1 MPSRLPRLLFS
12 IFISLFIFTSVSQAQ
27 YFGQNKV
34 RYKKLDFKVVK
45 TDHFDIYYYP
55 EEAGMAPEIGRMAER
70 WYARL
75 SRIFDHQLS
84 SRQPVIVY
92 ASAPDFRST
101 TVIPEDLG
109 ESTGGVTEPLRR
121 RVVMPLTGSLAE
133 TDHVL
138 GHELVHAFQYD
149 ISMPAKYGAGLG
161 QSGMERLPLWF
172 IEGMAEYLSL
182 GPVDPN
188 TTMWMRDAV
197 SQNKVPKIKDLWN
210 PKYFPYRW
218 GQSLWAFIEGT
229 YGERMI
235 SEMQRSGGRSGN
247 ANSTIKS
254 VLGITPDELT
264 RRWQAALRRQY
275 EPILEST
282 TNPSQQ
288 GKLLISK
295 KQHGGGSEL
304 NVSPALSPDGKQMV
318 FFSEKDLFSI
328 DLYLA
333 DAETGQIKR
342 KLTKTALNPHLDSLE
357 FINSAGAW
365 SLDGK
370 RFALGEIV
378 DGRPQLAVYD
388 VASAKTVERIKL
400 PQMGEIYNPTWSP
413 DGKQVAFSALINGM
427 SDLFIADLAT
437 KKLRRMTNDEFADL
451 QPAWSPD
458 GASIAF
464 VTDRF
469 STQTSDLAYGKLQL
483 ALLNVNSGAI
493 EPMAA
498 FPNGNHINPQWSPDG
513 KSIYFVSDRDGIPNI
528 YRLARADGSLY
539 QLTNIQTGISGITHL
554 SPTFS
559 VAAREGRLV
568 YSAFVDRDYDI
579 YSLDSPAALAG
590 EKPTSILQA
599 RQAASLPPMGANAQ
613 QLLALITDPNVGA
626 VSAQNFQ
633 VTNYKPKLSLDYL
646 APPSFGVG
654 YSNFGGLVS
663 GGTGL
668 YFSDLLNTRSLV
680 LAVQSGTFG
689 GIGNSFWR
697 NIAGVAAYENQKSRW
712 TWGFVGGQVPFVTG
726 AASVS
731 SGSINGVPVL
741 QEQDIIFWQINR
753 QIAAIASYPFNR
765 AQRVEFSGGFTN
777 VSFAATADT
786 SVFSG
791 IDGSLL
797 AQQQQDLP
805 TFPALNLATTS
816 AALVYDTS
824 IFGGTS
830 PVLGQSYRLELDG
843 AGGTLN
849 YTTLLADYRK
859 YLRITRPL
867 SLAGRVLHYGRYGGD
882 ADDQRLQDLF
892 IGYGDLVR
900 GYNPGSFS
908 VNECGPNAAITGT
921 CPVLDQLVG
930 SKVAVANAEA
940 RLELLGP
947 LGVIPSKPIP
957 PVEAAWFY
965 DAGAAWT
972 GFDKAGFLGGNRKG
986 VSSYGASLR
995 FNILGFAVGQLS
1007 YAHPNDRPLKNWV
1020 WQFDLVPGW

>member
-1 MPSRLPRLLFS
+1 
-12 IFISLFIFTSVSQAQ
+12 
-27 YFGQNKV
+27 
-34 RYKKLDFKVVK
+34 
-45 TDHFDIYYYP
+45 
-55 EEAGMAPEIGRMAER
+55 
-70 WYARL
+70 
-75 SRIFDHQLS
+75 
-84 SRQPVIVY
+84 
-92 ASAPDFRST
+92 
-101 TVIPEDLG
+101 
-109 ESTGGVTEPLRR
+109 
-121 RVVMPLTGSLAE
+121 
-133 TDHVL
+133 
-138 GHELVHAFQYD
+138 
-149 ISMPAKYGAGLG
+149 
-161 QSGMERLPLWF
+161 
-172 IEGMAEYLSL
+172 
-182 GPVDPN
+182 
-188 TTMWMRDAV
+188 
-197 SQNKVPKIKDLWN
+197 
-210 PKYFPYRW
+210 
-218 GQSLWAFIEGT
+218 
-229 YGERMI
+229 
-235 SEMQRSGGRSGN
+235 
-247 ANSTIKS
+247 
-254 VLGITPDELT
+254 
-264 RRWQAALRRQY
+264 
-275 EPILEST
+275 
-282 TNPSQQ
+282 
-288 GKLLISK
+288 
-295 KQHGGGSEL
+295 
-304 NVSPALSPDGKQMV
+304 
-318 FFSEKDLFSI
+318 
-328 DLYLA
+328 
-333 DAETGQIKR
+333 
-342 KLTKTALNPHLDSLE
+342 
-357 FINSAGAW
+357 
-365 SLDGK
+365 
-370 RFALGEIV
+370 
-378 DGRPQLAVYD
+378 
-388 VASAKTVERIKL
+388 
-400 PQMGEIYNPTWSP
+400 
-413 DGKQVAFSALINGM
+413 
-427 SDLFIADLAT
+427 
-437 KKLRRMTNDEFADL
+437 
-451 QPAWSPD
+451 
-458 GASIAF
+458 
-464 VTDRF
+464 
-469 STQTSDLAYGKLQL
+469 
-483 ALLNVNSGAI
+483 
-493 EPMAA
+493 MAA